1 MIDKYVLIKAGSK
14 VWSIGLQE
22 HVIFTRDVVAQVT
35 NTVNG
40 NDDYVFGMLQE
51 RLWNDSVL
59 SPKKNGDCGFNLSD
73 TTEFTKKQLQYFDFK
88 YEG

>member
-1 MIDKYVLIKAGSK
+1 MINKYVLIKAGSK
-14 VWSIGLQE
+14 VWAIGLQE

-35 NTVNG
+35 NTVHG
-40 NDDYVFGMLQE
+40 NDDYVYGWLQE
-51 RLWNDSVL
+51 RLWNDTVL